1 MKLIL
6 KNQKIEIFILM
17 LGIIFGVA
25 IRQCTN
31 IYCYFSNVVVLAFD
45 SDRLSLVVN
54 AVAIILGIYIA
65 VITILATSVLGIT
78 VDMLEKKKDVQL
90 LHIVF
95 SGMTI
100 NIVTVFFCVLFEFDT
115 AHIYNCL
122 ILLIFLIIAFV
133 SFLKFMHLIYLIF
146 QANFNQM
153 AKDITSNK
161 LEKEEFLTILKQI
174 EQKISTK

>member
-6 KNQKIEIFILM
+6 KNQKIEIAILI
-17 LGIIFGVA
+17 LGIVLGVA
-25 IRQCTN
+25 MHQCTN
-31 IYCYFSNVVVLAFD
+31 IYCYFTNIVVPAFD
-45 SDRLSLVVN
+45 NDRLSLVVN

-65 VITILATSVLGIT
+65 VVTILATSVLGIT
-78 VDMLEKKKDVQL
+78 IDMLKKKKDVQL

-100 NIVTVFFCVLFEFDT
+100 NIVTVFFCVLFEIDV

-122 ILLIFLIIAFV
+122 VLIILLLIAFV

-146 QANFNQM
+146 QGNFNQM
-153 AKDITSNK
+153 AKDITNDE
-161 LEKEEFLTILKQI
+161 LEKEELFTILKQI